1 MALVHPDARSWAEA
15 HSAAGS
21 LRLGMLEAMACQSY
35 PDVVATFGDD
45 GAAIAG
51 LIDDRP
57 PNPARRALTG
67 VGVVLAIAA
76 LVAPIAGVAVLGAES
91 DLVQRMPADQSVP
104 IAAVCFALAVVA
116 LLVTGVAWV
125 RSGARWSG
133 MVCGV
138 GAVFA
143 VCGVFA
149 SISMPTV
156 SGRDGYD
163 LPTTMQA
170 PVWTTLALGLLLT
183 VVTALRFRV
192 RDPEPQVAPP
202 TPAPTT
208 TGERFAAEVAARS
221 IPEAERAAILAD
233 RDAALRVLAERGL
246 LDETTLGRALAAP
259 LGTLFALEVPTEAG
273 PESTG

>member
-21 LRLGMLEAMACQSY
+21 VRLGMLEAMACQSY
-35 PDVVATFGDD
+35 PEVVATFGDD
-45 GAAIAG
+45 GATIAE
-51 LIDDRP
+51 LIEDRAP
-57 PNPARRALTG
+57 STARRALTG
-67 VGVVLAIAA
+67 LGVVLVIAA
-76 LVAPIAGVAVLGAES
+76 LIAPVAGVAVLGAES
-91 DLVQRMPADQSVP
+91 DLVQRMPADRSVP
-104 IAAVCFALAVVA
+104 IAAVCFALAVVV

-125 RSGARWSG
+125 RGGARWSG
-133 MVCGV
+133 MVCGL

-143 VCGVFA
+143 LCGVFA

-183 VVTALRFRV
+183 AVTVLRFRV
-192 RDPEPQVAPP
+192 RDPEPPV
-202 TPAPTT
+202 TPDAPTT
-208 TGERFAAEVAARS
+208 TGDRHVAELAARG
-221 IPEAERAAILAD
+221 IPDAERVAILAD

-259 LGTLFALEVPTEAG
+259 LGTLFALEVPTDAG
-273 PESTG
+273 PDSTR

>member
-57 PNPARRALTG
+57 PSPARRALTG

-104 IAAVCFALAVVA
+104 IAAVCFVLAAVT

-125 RSGARWSG
+125 RSGAKWSG

-143 VCGVFA
+143 LCGVFA

-183 VVTALRFRV
+183 VVTVLRFRV

-202 TPAPTT
+202 TPTT
-208 TGERFAAEVAARS
+208 TGERFAAEVAPRS